1 MNLFYAI
8 VRLVV
13 GSYHGD
19 FLSKG
24 RVEVY
29 HMGVWGTVCADY
41 WDINDADVVCRQLGF
56 QGALAANP
64 IGAFGRG
71 QGKIWMDNV
80 RCTGHESSITECDH
94 RGWGI
99 QSCNHFE
106 DASVICA
113 TGGKKYI
120 EIH

>member
-1 MNLFYAI
+1 MNLSYAI

-13 GSYHGD
+13 GRYHGD
-19 FLSKG
+19 FPSRG

-29 HMGVWGTVCADY
+29 HMGVWGTVCDDQ
-41 WDINDADVVCRQLGF
+41 WDINDANVVCRELGF
-56 QGALAANP
+56 QEALTAKPDAA
-64 IGAFGRG
+64 FRSG

-80 RCTGHESSITECDH
+80 RCTGDESSITECDH
-94 RGWGI
+94 NGWGI
-99 QSCNHFE
+99 HNCGHSE
-106 DASVICA
+106 DAGVACA